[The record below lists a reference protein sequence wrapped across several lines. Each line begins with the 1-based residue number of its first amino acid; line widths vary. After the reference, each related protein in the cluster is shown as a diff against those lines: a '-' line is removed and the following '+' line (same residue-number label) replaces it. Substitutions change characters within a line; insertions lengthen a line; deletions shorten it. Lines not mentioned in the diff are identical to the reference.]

1 MDLCPQSNVCQGAC
15 HKFTPSPPHPYPPPL
30 QIYNASHMVPYDV
43 PHVAHDMI
51 LRFMHVNFSALADGT
66 ARIPSSVGADAKPH
80 FFTLGEA
87 EGGEWEGK
95 PGKSEEQHTAM
106 EEGE

>member
-1 MDLCPQSNVCQGAC
+1 
-15 HKFTPSPPHPYPPPL
+15 
-30 QIYNASHMVPYDV
+30 MVPYDV

-80 FFTLGEA
+80 FVTLGEA
-87 EGGEWEGK
+87 EGEEGEDK
-95 PGKSEEQHTAM
+95 PGKTEEQHTAM